1 MIELW
6 GSAPFVSWIYGDH
19 SLITITMYFFVK
31 VFCRFLGV
39 WCQPHGGCC
48 RVSPYD
54 PHTLFSLFPHRE
66 MVHSFVHEQEMSLAV
81 RSVQRT
87 RVGVSAPVL
96 WRRGYERVG
105 WVKNM
110 KRWNRKGNRG
120 SAGRRWTVGV
130 SGRTPV
136 LVLWVCPS
144 IC

>member
-6 GSAPFVSWIYGDH
+6 GRALFVSWVYGDH
-19 SLITITMYFFVK
+19 SLITITMHFFVK
-31 VFCRFLGV
+31 VFCCFLGFS
-39 WCQPHGGCC
+39 WQSHGGCC

-54 PHTLFSLFPHRE
+54 THTLLSFFPHWE

-81 RSVQRT
+81 RYVQRT

-105 WVKNM
+105 WVRNM

-144 IC
+144 SC

>member
-1 MIELW
+1 
-6 GSAPFVSWIYGDH
+6 
-19 SLITITMYFFVK
+19 
-31 VFCRFLGV
+31 
-39 WCQPHGGCC
+39 
-48 RVSPYD
+48 
-54 PHTLFSLFPHRE
+54 

-81 RSVQRT
+81 RYVQRT

-130 SGRTPV
+130 SARTPV
-136 LVLWVCPS
+136 LVL
-144 IC
+144 

>member
-1 MIELW
+1 MAHITC
-6 GSAPFVSWIYGDH
+6 
-19 SLITITMYFFVK
+19 SL
-31 VFCRFLGV
+31 
-39 WCQPHGGCC
+39 
-48 RVSPYD
+48 S
-54 PHTLFSLFPHRE
+54 FPHRE

-81 RSVQRT
+81 RYVQRT

-105 WVKNM
+105 WVRNM

-136 LVLWVCPS
+136 LVL
-144 IC
+144 